1 MSRKK
6 DWMDPEENGLKRD
19 RDPVKSQSQAK
30 EEKES
35 PARGDLPREENSVDP
50 TFTPKKNTTKLSGT
64 LPPAGNSPRQRNA
77 DLSSEAK
84 SPRSSDREYRD
95 HRDYRDYEDE
105 TAAILREAMRGDT
118 LAKEALIMDAR
129 ENASAKIAEQIAEQI
144 TEQIAEQ
151 LAEHISEQIA
161 EHIECIAET
170 TEERL
175 TDECVSLER
184 EEDEDDG
191 ENASHVDIYAEP
203 EELYAEVEDEV
214 LDAEEEIT
222 EETVEEATREAI
234 EEVTADI
241 EEEEEILAEQRP
253 QEMERKFEY
262 LEALLDE
269 RRYADFRQEL
279 EELNPVDA
287 ADFFSELKP
296 KRIPAVFQLL
306 DTDTAAPVVTELDV
320 EVQGRIITA
329 MTDREISFI
338 VEEMAL
344 DDTTEMLK
352 ELPANMVHRIMKNA
366 TPETRTDINRLLAYP
381 ERSAGSVMTAEF
393 IDLRRDMTCAEAIAR
408 IRKTGVDKETV
419 YVAYVVD
426 AQRVLQGAVPLKDLL
441 FASADDLIEDIMD
454 EDIICASTMDDQ
466 ETVASTVA
474 KYGMLAIPIVDREYR
489 LVGIVTVDDAMEVME
504 TETTEDIEK
513 MAAIS
518 PTDKPYLRTGVFETW
533 KKRVP
538 WLLLLMLSATFTSTI
553 LAHFESVLD
562 AATLSLAVFVP
573 MLMGTGGNASSQ
585 TSVTVIRGLSLGEI
599 EPRDILRVLWKELCV
614 SAICGLTVAVAC
626 FAKTMLVDLKLVFT
640 PETIEVAAIVSITMF
655 CAVVFAKLM
664 GVLFPIGA
672 KRVGLDPAVMASPFI
687 TTVVDTLTLLI
698 YVWIAMAVLNI

>member
-6 DWMDPEENGLKRD
+6 EWMESDETEREPSLTEERESTQSETPAKSTAKTSAKSSSKQSTASSAPRQRDGDSSSETRQEGKSSRSAAIDPEE
-19 RDPVKSQSQAK
+19 
-30 EEKES
+30 EE
-35 PARGDLPREENSVDP
+35 
-50 TFTPKKNTTKLSGT
+50 
-64 LPPAGNSPRQRNA
+64 
-77 DLSSEAK
+77 
-84 SPRSSDREYRD
+84 
-95 HRDYRDYEDE
+95 
-105 TAAILREAMRGDT
+105 AAILREALRGET
-118 LAKEALIMDAR
+118 FAKEALLKETR
-129 ENASAKIAEQIAEQI
+129 ETASSKIAETLAEQIVGQIAEQISEQIAEQI
-144 TEQIAEQ
+144 TEHIS
-151 LAEHISEQIA
+151 EHISEQIS
-161 EHIECIAET
+161 EHIERIAENA
-170 TEERL
+170 
-175 TDECVSLER
+175 DELLSV
-184 EEDEDDG
+184 EEDHDDR
-191 ENASHVDIYAEP
+191 VDIYAEP
-203 EELYAEVEDEV
+203 AELYDEAAEDEI

-253 QEMERKFEY
+253 QEMERTFEY
-262 LEALLDE
+262 LETLLDE
-269 RRYADFRQEL
+269 RRYANFRTEL
-279 EELNPVDA
+279 ADLNPVDA
-287 ADFFSELKP
+287 ADFFYELDLH
-296 KRIPAVFQLL
+296 RIPAVFKLL
-306 DTDTAAPVVTELDV
+306 DKDTAAAVFTELDV
-320 EVQGRIITA
+320 DVQGRIITA
-329 MTDREISFI
+329 MTDREISLI
-338 VEEMAL
+338 VEELAL

-352 ELPANMVHRIMKNA
+352 ELPANMVHRIMRNA

-426 AQRVLQGAVPLKDLL
+426 DHRVLQGAVPLKDLL
-441 FASADDLIEDIMD
+441 FASADDRIEDIMD

-474 KYGMLAIPIVDREYR
+474 KYDMLAIPIVDREYR
-489 LVGIVTVDDAMEVME
+489 LVGIVTVDDAMDVME
-504 TETTEDIEK
+504 TEATEDIEK

-518 PTDKPYLRTGVFETW
+518 PTDKPYLKTSVFETW

-553 LAHFESVLD
+553 LAHYESVLD

-573 MLMGTGGNASSQ
+573 MLTGTGGNASSQ

-599 EPRDILRVLWKELCV
+599 EMGDIFRVLWKELRV
-614 SAICGLTVAVAC
+614 AVVCGLTVAAAC

-640 PETIEVAAIVSITMF
+640 LETLEVAAIVSATMF
-655 CAVVFAKLM
+655 CAVLFAKLM
-664 GVLFPIGA
+664 GVLLPIGA

-687 TTVVDTLTLLI
+687 TTIVDTLTLLI
-698 YVWIAMAVLNI
+698 YVAIASAIFHI

>member
-6 DWMDPEENGLKRD
+6 DWMEPEESGLERD
-19 RDPVKSQSQAK
+19 RDGAKASAQTEEAAAEPLQRSGAKTSAKSSAK
-30 EEKES
+30 Q
-35 PARGDLPREENSVDP
+35 
-50 TFTPKKNTTKLSGT
+50 NT
-64 LPPAGNSPRQRNA
+64 AGSSSRQRNV
-77 DLSSEAK
+77 DSPSEGKLSRATSA
-84 SPRSSDREYRD
+84 DRE
-95 HRDYRDYEDE
+95 EMDE
-105 TAAILREAMRGDT
+105 TEALMREAMRGDT
-118 LAKEALIMDAR
+118 LAKEAFMMDAI
-129 ENASAKIAEQIAEQI
+129 ENSSAKTAEHLAEHIA
-144 TEQIAEQ
+144 EQIAEQ
-151 LAEHISEQIA
+151 LAEQLSEQIA
-161 EHIECIAET
+161 EHIAEHIERMTET
-170 TEERL
+170 TDDRL
-175 TDECVSLER
+175 VSDGSDDEL
-184 EEDEDDG
+184 DDG
-191 ENASHVDIYAEP
+191 EEIHVDIYAEP
-203 EELYAEVEDEV
+203 SELYDEAEDEV
-214 LDAEEEIT
+214 LDADEEIT

-262 LEALLDE
+262 LENLLDE
-269 RRYADFRQEL
+269 RCYVDFRNEL
-279 EELNPVDA
+279 EDLNPVDA

-296 KRIPAVFQLL
+296 HRIPAVFKLL
-306 DTDTAAPVVTELDV
+306 DKDTAAAVFAELDV

-408 IRKTGVDKETV
+408 IRKMGVDKETV

-426 AQRVLQGAVPLKDLL
+426 DHRVLRGAVPLKDLL

-474 KYGMLAIPIVDREYR
+474 KYDLLAIPIVDREYR
-489 LVGIVTVDDAMEVME
+489 LVGIVTVDDAMDVME
-504 TETTEDIEK
+504 TEATEDIEK

-518 PTDKPYLRTGVFETW
+518 PTDKPYLKTSVFETW

-553 LAHFESVLD
+553 LAHYEGILD

-573 MLMGTGGNASSQ
+573 MLTGTGGNASSQ

-599 EPRDILRVLWKELCV
+599 EMGDIFRVIWKELRV
-614 SAICGLTVAVAC
+614 AVVCGLTVGAAC

-640 PETIEVAAIVSITMF
+640 LETVEVAAIVSATMF
-655 CAVVFAKLM
+655 CAVVLAKLM
-664 GVLFPIGA
+664 GVLLPIGA

-687 TTVVDTLTLLI
+687 TTVVDTLTLLL
-698 YVWIAMAVLNI
+698 YVAIASAVLPI

>member
-1 MSRKK
+1 MSHEK
-6 DWMDPEENGLKRD
+6 DIFGVDGSQEMNRSREGLDSETNR
-19 RDPVKSQSQAK
+19 
-30 EEKES
+30 
-35 PARGDLPREENSVDP
+35 NVDP
-50 TFTPKKNTTKLSGT
+50 RSEGDAVPAARAADHPPERRPTSEPDAADEAVETP
-64 LPPAGNSPRQRNA
+64 
-77 DLSSEAK
+77 
-84 SPRSSDREYRD
+84 
-95 HRDYRDYEDE
+95 
-105 TAAILREAMRGDT
+105 
-118 LAKEALIMDAR
+118 
-129 ENASAKIAEQIAEQI
+129 
-144 TEQIAEQ
+144 
-151 LAEHISEQIA
+151 
-161 EHIECIAET
+161 
-170 TEERL
+170 
-175 TDECVSLER
+175 
-184 EEDEDDG
+184 
-191 ENASHVDIYAEP
+191 VDIYAEP
-203 EELYAEVEDEV
+203 AELYEAADADEI
-214 LDAEEEIT
+214 LDGAEIT

-253 QEMERKFEY
+253 QEMERKFTY
-262 LEALLDE
+262 LEDLLDT
-269 RRYADFRQEL
+269 RHYADFRGEL
-279 EELNPVDA
+279 SELNPVDA
-287 ADFFSELKP
+287 AEFFDELDP
-296 KRIPAVFQLL
+296 KRIPSVFKLL
-306 DTDTAAPVVTELDV
+306 DKDTAAAVFAELEIDMQ
-320 EVQGRIITA
+320 ERIITA
-329 MTDREISFI
+329 MTDREISLI
-338 VEEMAL
+338 VEELAP

-352 ELPANMVHRIMKNA
+352 ELPANMVHRIMRNA

-381 ERSAGSVMTAEF
+381 EDSAGSVMTAEF

-426 AQRVLQGAVPLKDLL
+426 AMRVLQGAVPLKDLL

-474 KYGMLAIPIVDREYR
+474 KYGLLAIPIVDREYR

-504 TETTEDIEK
+504 TEATEDIEK

-518 PTDKPYLRTGVFETW
+518 PTDKPYLKTGVFETW

-553 LAHFESVLD
+553 LAHYESILD

-573 MLMGTGGNASSQ
+573 MLTGTGGNASSQ

-599 EPRDILRVLWKELCV
+599 ELRDIFRVLWKELRV
-614 SAICGLTVAVAC
+614 AVVCGLTVAAAC

-640 PETIEVAAIVSITMF
+640 LESLEVAVIVSATMF

-664 GVLFPIGA
+664 GVLLPIGA

-698 YVWIAMAVLNI
+698 YVGIASAVLPI